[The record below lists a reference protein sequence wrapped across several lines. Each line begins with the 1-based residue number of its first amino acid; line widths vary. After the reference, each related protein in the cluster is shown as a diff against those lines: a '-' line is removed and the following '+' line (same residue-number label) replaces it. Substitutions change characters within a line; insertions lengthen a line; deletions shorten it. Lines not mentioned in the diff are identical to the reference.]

1 MITEFRQSRL
11 APTAPAAASGP
22 RLIANSSVLRSRVKV
37 VRANGTV
44 LGYATPPSRHGH
56 TTVVASADEALV
68 LNIPKVRDEQ
78 QKETHIEIV
87 APTNGNS
94 RVSYPFIGLENYNGN
109 HWRFRACEEGKCP
122 FLHHVT
128 PI

>member
-87 APTNGNS
+87 VSSGGISGPQSLRESGVEFRLPPTATAGS
-94 RVSYPFIGLENYNGN
+94 HTRL
-109 HWRFRACEEGKCP
+109 
-122 FLHHVT
+122 
-128 PI
+128 